1 MIEKWKK
8 DKHQRLTKIS
18 EEQKYYRNESDSEN
32 ERQNNISVINELE
45 KKIQHLTNQVKLLIK
60 ENKQLFN

>member
-45 KKIQHLTNQVKLLIK
+45 KKI
-60 ENKQLFN
+60 